1 MTTKAQYV
9 IVALV
14 LSQLIVFGCS
24 KPPRGGPRVKTHP
37 ATGIVNVDGSPQ
49 EAILVECYPEP
60 GGTIQRPL
68 AGHTDAEGKFVIST
82 YESGDG
88 LPAGEY
94 ALTFKWMV
102 SQGLTAVDKFKG
114 AYSDPKKS
122 EYKVTVIEDQPIDLG
137 VIELKTQ

>member
-1 MTTKAQYV
+1 MTTIARFLAV
-9 IVALV
+9 TFLV
-14 LSQLIVFGCS
+14 SQLILLGCS

-37 ATGIVNVDGSPQ
+37 ASGIVHVDGSPQ
-49 EAILVECYPEP
+49 AAVLVECYPEP

-68 AGHTDAEGKFVIST
+68 AGHTDEEGKFVIST

-88 LPAGEY
+88 LPVGEY

-102 SQGLTAVDKFKG
+102 SQGLTAIDKFKG

-122 EYKVTVIEDQPIDLG
+122 EHKVTVTEGEPIDLG
-137 VIELKTQ
+137 VIELKTK